1 MDLGASRTPHGR
13 AAQPFSPGRRL
24 QRKCHTPPRLV
35 VDESTLWSLK
45 MTDYGDNHYS
55 DAANGNSSHALAI
68 ESLAGAGIGIFSLAV
83 LGLIVKSA
91 ADR

>member
-1 MDLGASRTPHGR
+1 
-13 AAQPFSPGRRL
+13 
-24 QRKCHTPPRLV
+24 
-35 VDESTLWSLK
+35 

-68 ESLAGAGIGIFSLAV
+68 ESLAGAGIGIFSLAI
-83 LGLIVKSA
+83 LGLVIVKSV

>member
-1 MDLGASRTPHGR
+1 
-13 AAQPFSPGRRL
+13 
-24 QRKCHTPPRLV
+24 
-35 VDESTLWSLK
+35 

-68 ESLAGAGIGIFSLAV
+68 ESLAGAGIGIFSLV
-83 LGLIVKSA
+83 ILGLVIVKSA